1 MIQIL
6 QLLHLIWLLILAVLA
21 MQILFPSTAGRGKSV
36 DDTGFKSTGISAVV
50 LALKKV
56 HDSYRLRAT
65 GSNVPNGKPRAD
77 LGNVFGLPSLKGRW
91 RWIYAPSKAAHP
103 PHISHHNS
111 QHRPSGSPRQLRPIS
126 QQQGSKQCC
135 LGKERGGWAVITGAC
150 GDGTKEMSGSN
161 VGSNVVIWE
170 SELMWDMTEP

>member
-36 DDTGFKSTGISAVV
+36 DTGFKSTGISAVV

-91 RWIYAPSKAAHP
+91 R
-103 PHISHHNS
+103 
-111 QHRPSGSPRQLRPIS
+111 
-126 QQQGSKQCC
+126 
-135 LGKERGGWAVITGAC
+135 
-150 GDGTKEMSGSN
+150 
-161 VGSNVVIWE
+161 
-170 SELMWDMTEP
+170 